1 MSYNLELF
9 GQKLRAIR
17 KSLHISKSE
26 IENKARISS
35 KTIVRLENAKSLPCL
50 DTLELL
56 SPLYKTDL
64 VSLLLECRFDNYS
77 AFVSISNE
85 IESKIDNL
93 EFDKLD
99 INLNMLEKLED
110 STNNRHYRNYVLQ
123 LRLLINGMLLY
134 KNDNYTSA
142 LDAYIEAL
150 KITEPNFSL
159 DNYQNLVLSTAEI
172 RILMNIG
179 FAISK
184 IEGNKKSLDIML
196 FCEDSLDKTDDL
208 YSKICHNIAVIY
220 SKMENYQKA
229 LEYYN
234 NGIAACRKC
243 RLPLG
248 LGLLYYGKGYSEYK
262 LNYEGYLD
270 SLNIS
275 ITLCVAFGQD
285 KLKETIISNCKEHC
299 NINLKQ
305 AETSS

>member
-1 MSYNLELF
+1 M
-9 GQKLRAIR
+9 
-17 KSLHISKSE
+17 
-26 IENKARISS
+26 
-35 KTIVRLENAKSLPCL
+35 
-50 DTLELL
+50 
-56 SPLYKTDL
+56 
-64 VSLLLECRFDNYS
+64 
-77 AFVSISNE
+77 SISNE

-179 FAISK
+179 FAICK